1 MNRKELLRMLM
12 NHFFI
17 CYTCTMLAT
26 ILFCNLNTP
35 VTTQL
40 SVSYLWK
47 AAIFSVCADLP
58 AVVYFSKR
66 ELSRRQWWIRTA
78 IHTVLVEIVLLT
90 AGYSFGMYTGAGGFI
105 LFFFVVLAVDLVV
118 RLVSYLND
126 RNTADEINA
135 RLQQERGRRGQDE
148 KI

>member
-35 VTTQL
+35 VTTHL
-40 SVSYLWK
+40 SVNYLWK

-58 AVVYFSKR
+58 SMVYYSKK
-66 ELSRRQWWIRTA
+66 ELSRKQWWLRTA
-78 IHTVLVEIVLLT
+78 IHTMLVEMVLLT
-90 AGYSFGMYTGAGGFI
+90 AGHCFGMYSGVGGFI
-105 LFFFVVLAVDLVV
+105 LFFFVILAVDMIV

-126 RNTADEINA
+126 KNTADEINA
-135 RLQQERGRRGQDE
+135 RLRQERGRRNQDG